1 MRVYSSLPFR
11 LYCMFDRPSYL
22 VFFFTKGIS
31 SRLATLKRT
40 RLSLFVSNAPNIN
53 ALKPLKVIL
62 FHVHESSH

>member
-1 MRVYSSLPFR
+1 
-11 LYCMFDRPSYL
+11 MFDRPSYL